1 VKFFPLNGTFLCAF
15 HSKNVKLIKEIVFVK
30 FKGMFGAMKFMCLAG
45 KAEIYL
51 AAVCRKP

>member
-51 AAVCRKP
+51 AAVRRKP